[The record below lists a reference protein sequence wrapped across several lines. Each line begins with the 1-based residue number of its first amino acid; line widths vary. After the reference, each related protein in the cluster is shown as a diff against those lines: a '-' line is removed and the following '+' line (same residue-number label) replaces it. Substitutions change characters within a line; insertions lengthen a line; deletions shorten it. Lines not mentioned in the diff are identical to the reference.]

1 MTSRIYDDEGRSVR
15 IAEIIDL
22 VKVGQPTT
30 LRDQFALVAL
40 KELIVK
46 RSSMTMFSDLAKQSY
61 QIADAMLEERGKKL

>member
-1 MTSRIYDDEGRSVR
+1 MGTKFYDEEGRSVDLS
-15 IAEIIDL
+15 EVIDL
-22 VKVGQPTT
+22 VKAGQPTT
-30 LRDQFALVAL
+30 LRDQFAIAAL